1 MTYRRFIAEWEP
13 QTSVLIAWPHN
24 DTDWA
29 PMQPSVTTCY
39 RQLAG
44 AIASDEHLIVVAPDA
59 DMVKQSLQGLDS
71 SRVSIVEV
79 TTNDTWARDF
89 GPLSV
94 EVDGTPTLL
103 DFTFNAWG
111 MKFAADKDNLVT
123 SRLIWHGALSL
134 PAENH
139 RDMVLEGGSVET
151 DGRGTLLTT
160 SACLLSPNRN
170 AHWSRAQIERE
181 LKQRLGVQK
190 VLWLDHG
197 AVPGDDTDSHIDTLA
212 RMAPAGTIVH
222 TTALPD
228 SDEYRETQ
236 LMIEQLHTFS
246 NADGV
251 PYRLVALPAPYPI
264 LDADGNRLPATYAN
278 YLVTNHLVLVP
289 TYGQPDNDRR
299 AIEVL
304 SHVFRGRKV
313 QGIDC
318 RALIE
323 QHGSLH
329 CATMQLHN

>member
-1 MTYRRFIAEWEP
+1 MTYRRFMAEWEP
-13 QTSVLIAWPHN
+13 QTGVLIAWPHQ

-29 PMQPSVTTCY
+29 DSLPSVTACY
-39 RQLAG
+39 RQLAQ
-44 AIASDEHLIVVAPDA
+44 AITTDEHVIIVAPDA
-59 DMVKQSLQGLDS
+59 DVVKKSLQSHDT

-79 TTNDTWARDF
+79 PTNDTWTRDY

-94 EVDGTPTLL
+94 EIDGTPTLL
-103 DFTFNAWG
+103 DFTYNAWG

-123 SRLIWHGALSL
+123 SRLIWHGTLPL
-134 PAENH
+134 PAENQ

-160 SACLLSPNRN
+160 STCLLSPNRN
-170 AHWSRAQIERE
+170 AHWSRAQIESE

-197 AVPGDDTDSHIDTLA
+197 MIPGDDTDSHIDTLA
-212 RMAPAGTIVH
+212 RMAPGNTIVH

-228 SDEYRETQ
+228 CEEYRETQ

-251 PYRLVALPAPYPI
+251 PYRLVPLPAPTPI
-264 LDADGNRLPATYAN
+264 VDAEGNRLPATYAN

-289 TYGQPDNDRR
+289 TYGQPENDRR

-304 SHVFRGRKV
+304 SHVFKGRKV
-313 QGIDC
+313 MGIDC